1 MKLTLDRPALAEAMA
16 WTALAVAKKPPFPA
30 LAGVK
35 LTAVKAAGGGHL
47 TLEAYD
53 FDTGHTATVP
63 AKVSKAG
70 TALVSGYLAA
80 SLIGA
85 LRTQEVS
92 VSVEDGRLVL
102 KAGRSTY
109 TLNQF
114 ALDDFP
120 ELPVA
125 TADVAGSVDAAE
137 LRRLISLVSYAVD
150 DSSAT
155 QRLKG
160 VRLQAQAGSLVALG
174 MRSSSIGAAWADF
187 TGELAVFLPL
197 GSLEASVRGLEGPVA
212 LSADDGTL
220 VLSSAS
226 RAVTLRLYEG
236 DPVDWTTFLPGE
248 CPVTLTMDSDELRDA
263 VKRAG
268 LTCAHD
274 EALTLTVEGED
285 VTFTA
290 GAADTAE
297 SLEYVDAKVEGA
309 DALTIHFGG
318 VLSKA
323 LVKIPEGPVYIKAPG
338 VSQKPVVIT
347 NEADDFALVVMP
359 RRG

>member
-1 MKLTLDRPALAEAMA
+1 MKLTLDRPALADAMA
-16 WTALAVAKKPPFPA
+16 WTALAVAKKPQVPA
-30 LAGVK
+30 LAGVR
-35 LTAVKAAGGGHL
+35 LTAVKAAGGGTL

-85 LRTQEVS
+85 LRTNEVS
-92 VSVEDGRLVL
+92 VFVEDGRLVL

-114 ALDDFP
+114 ALDEFP
-120 ELPVA
+120 ILPV
-125 TADVAGSVDAAE
+125 TALEPAGSVEAAE
-137 LRRLISLVSYAVD
+137 LRRILSMVAYAVD
-150 DSSAT
+150 ESSAT
-155 QRLKG
+155 ARFKG
-160 VRLQAQAGSLVALG
+160 VRLQADGAQLVALG
-174 MRSSSIGAAWADF
+174 MRSSTIGAAWAAF
-187 TGELAVFLPL
+187 TGELGVFLPM
-197 GSLEASVRGLEGPVA
+197 GSLEAAVRGLEGPVD
-212 LSADDGTL
+212 LTADDGTL

-226 RAVTLRLYEG
+226 RTVTLRLYEA
-236 DPVDWTTFLPGE
+236 DPVDWTAFLPGD
-248 CPVTLTMDSDELRDA
+248 CPITLTMDTDELRGA

-268 LTCAHD
+268 LTCEHD
-274 EALTLTVEGED
+274 EAVTLTVEGED
-285 VTFTA
+285 VTLTA

-297 SLEYVDAKVEGA
+297 SLEYVDAKVEGG
-309 DALTIHFGG
+309 DLTVHFGG

-323 LVKIPEGPVYIKAPG
+323 LVKIPEGVLTIKSPG
-338 VSQKPVVIT
+338 VAKKPVVLT
-347 NEADDFALVVMP
+347 NEADDFAIVVMP